1 MEDQFRSPFSRLKT
15 SIERQTIPI
24 LDMVITPSLS
34 SALIKTKSS
43 PIMVFSHIDQH
54 PTDPD
59 WDKSIDFIF
68 HSMNCSQC
76 LVWIPRNKAPNKD
89 QAKKFME
96 KMKQKTIPETYRMA
110 ILNPNSSITTKL
122 VTDSFLFLQRKANL
136 VNGINIKFF
145 TDEEEA
151 LHHILVDPD
160 SKTAKDILTTVEYL
174 FDKTMK
180 IAKKEKNSTNKTK

>member
-1 MEDQFRSPFSRLKT
+1 
-15 SIERQTIPI
+15 
-24 LDMVITPSLS
+24 
-34 SALIKTKSS
+34 
-43 PIMVFSHIDQH
+43 
-54 PTDPD
+54 
-59 WDKSIDFIF
+59 
-68 HSMNCSQC
+68 
-76 LVWIPRNKAPNKD
+76 
-89 QAKKFME
+89 
-96 KMKQKTIPETYRMA
+96 MKQKTIPETYRMA

-160 SKTAKDILTTVEYL
+160 SKTAKDILTTVQYL